1 MVFFIYQDGTIERAD
16 SGRIFQ
22 GSNNATTV
30 YAVAPFE
37 PPVGLQ
43 AVFTLPDGTTTAA
56 YVMEFTKGYK
66 DLDGVNL
73 WSLKLPRNVTL
84 QEGEVGVS
92 FNAVLPDG
100 NLTTFTA
107 VFSVEYSGIP
117 EPPAATESEFE
128 EIYTL
133 LTQYYNLLSGTVQ
146 DHTADIAILQQQTTA
161 NSNGIIALDQR
172 VTKNES
178 DIAAAKLDIN
188 DLEAMTGRVTVQR
201 QILKVSESDWLDEAD
216 TLADYCVPFGDT
228 SYILNN
234 PTAVNTRFVKVEK
247 NVGLV
252 SYGFSVLS
260 GLKIGDKI
268 KVYETGIST
277 PVFEAREYTITSL
290 PFSIPDCL
298 VTTIGY
304 VGNTLRKRMYRIP
317 LNIHEDGLM
326 GGAISLETNYD
337 GYFAIMLKA
346 AKVSDTPSGKYI
358 LPLSD
363 WAAVGSVV
371 RKIIADENT
380 VGIGSRAYEKRV
392 YSVSGGGDVI
402 SSEVTSAVLTAS
414 KPVAAK
420 IMLETYEGKVSD
432 SFSLSI
438 GETYPIPVLNQS
450 TGDYVTQSDFEAAI
464 GEITTRLAQL
474 TEV

>member
-1 MVFFIYQDGTIERAD
+1 MVFFIYQDGTTERAD

-107 VFSVEYSGIP
+107 VFNVEYSGIP
-117 EPPAATESEFE
+117 EPPTATESEFE
-128 EIYTL
+128 EIYNL

-146 DHTADIAILQQQTTA
+146 DHTADIDILQRQTTA

-188 DLEAMTGRVTVQR
+188 DLEAMTGRVAGKR
-201 QILKVSESDWLDEAD
+201 EILKVSASDWLDEAD

-234 PTAVNTRFVKVEK
+234 PTLSGPDVKVYK

-252 SYGFSVLS
+252 SYGFYVFS

-268 KVYETGIST
+268 KVYDTAISP
-277 PVFEAREYTITSL
+277 PVFKAREYTITSL

-304 VGNTLRKRMYRIP
+304 VGNTLRRRMYRIP
-317 LNIHEDGLM
+317 LNINEDGLM

-337 GYFAIMLKA
+337 GYFAIMFKA

-363 WAAVGSVV
+363 WAVVGSVV

-380 VGIGSRAYEKRV
+380 VGLGSRGYEKRAV
-392 YSVSGGGDVI
+392 SVSGSSDVTR
-402 SSEVTSAVLTAS
+402 SEVASTVLTAS
-414 KPVAAK
+414 EPVAAK
-420 IMLETYEGKVSD
+420 IVLETYEGKVLD
-432 SFSLSI
+432 DSLSI
-438 GETYPIPVLNQS
+438 GETYPIPILNQS
-450 TGDYVTQSDFEAAI
+450 TGDYVTQSDFEAAV

>member
-117 EPPAATESEFE
+117 EPPGATESEFD
-128 EIYTL
+128 EIYAL

-146 DHTADIAILQQQTTA
+146 DHTADIDILQRQTTA

-178 DIAAAKLDIN
+178 DIAAAKLDIS
-188 DLEAMTGRVTVQR
+188 G
-201 QILKVSESDWLDEAD
+201 LKSTAGKVNTERKQYNITESAWIDEAD
-216 TLADYCVPFGDT
+216 TLYDFYATRWAG
-228 SYILNN
+228 
-234 PTAVNTRFVKVEK
+234 AVMQAE
-247 NVGLV
+247 L
-252 SYGFSVLS
+252 
-260 GLKIGDKI
+260 
-268 KVYETGIST
+268 
-277 PVFEAREYTITSL
+277 
-290 PFSIPDCL
+290 IPYYPD
-298 VTTIGY
+298 
-304 VGNTLRKRMYRIP
+304 N
-317 LNIHEDGLM
+317 
-326 GGAISLETNYD
+326 A
-337 GYFAIMLKA
+337 LKA
-346 AKVSDTPSGKYI
+346 AYKEASVYYFNVLLAAPLTVNTKIKIYSDMVATDYTLTVLPFTVPSARVEALRTVGRKVFNISVDFGKRWTAAGVQEAHNQYVSFKYTATEDNVTDFAMIKFAVISNAPTGKYRTT
-358 LPLSD
+358 LSD
-363 WAAVGSVV
+363 WAKAETLNRRLTADSVV
-371 RKIIADENT
+371 SGLNSRAQILTKTIQYDSDSETKSDSTELKAIAPTEVKLFYEADESIIN
-380 VGIGSRAYEKRV
+380 SSV
-392 YSVSGGGDVI
+392 Y
-402 SSEVTSAVLTAS
+402 
-414 KPVAAK
+414 
-420 IMLETYEGKVSD
+420 
-432 SFSLSI
+432 LSP